1 MNVVIIGNSAAG
13 LNALE
18 TFREYDKTSSV
29 TIVTKEKGP
38 AYSRVLLPYY
48 LRKKVDYEQLYIRD
62 WKYYQKMNAVVIE
75 DTVTQVDAGKKTLTL
90 KNGSPLSYDRLLI
103 ASGSKPVNPP
113 IEGLEGPGIYNMW
126 TLQDTENIER
136 YFQEGKRVL
145 VIGASF
151 VSLQA
156 TWAAV
161 KRKLDV
167 SVFVRSRIMRTV
179 LDEEGASRVESNMLK
194 HGVSFIRGS
203 NLEQI
208 HRNSDGSMKIDFSDQ
223 ASLDFDL
230 IIVGAGIK
238 ANIDFLEA
246 SDLHTEAGILVN
258 NQMETNIPGIYA
270 AGDAAAGPSVF
281 GEEHVVHGL
290 WPTAVEQGKIAG
302 ANMAGTKSVYDGSLN
317 MNVTS
322 MFDLTVASM
331 GKFLENE
338 GDEQIVFNNDSE
350 NYFKLVLDKE
360 ALIGGTA
367 VGSPDLINSLGLM
380 KTLIQKNETVDH
392 FALANVVEHQLTPTM
407 LNSNK
412 HICDKTN

>member
-167 SVFVRSRIMRTV
+167 SVFVRSRI
-179 LDEEGASRVESNMLK
+179 
-194 HGVSFIRGS
+194 
-203 NLEQI
+203 
-208 HRNSDGSMKIDFSDQ
+208 
-223 ASLDFDL
+223 
-230 IIVGAGIK
+230 
-238 ANIDFLEA
+238 
-246 SDLHTEAGILVN
+246 
-258 NQMETNIPGIYA
+258 
-270 AGDAAAGPSVF
+270 
-281 GEEHVVHGL
+281 
-290 WPTAVEQGKIAG
+290 
-302 ANMAGTKSVYDGSLN
+302 
-317 MNVTS
+317 
-322 MFDLTVASM
+322 
-331 GKFLENE
+331 
-338 GDEQIVFNNDSE
+338 
-350 NYFKLVLDKE
+350 
-360 ALIGGTA
+360 
-367 VGSPDLINSLGLM
+367 
-380 KTLIQKNETVDH
+380 
-392 FALANVVEHQLTPTM
+392 
-407 LNSNK
+407 
-412 HICDKTN
+412 